1 MSSMKIKKGDKV
13 KVIAGKDRG
22 TESTITRVIPAKRRV
37 VVEKVNVV
45 TKAQRPTQD
54 NPNGGLTHFEAPID
68 ASNVQLICPKC
79 NKPTRV
85 GIKRVDGKKV
95 RVCKKCGA
103 DID

>member
-1 MSSMKIKKGDKV
+1 MTSMKIKKGDKV
-13 KVIAGKDRG
+13 KVLSGKDRG
-22 TESTITRVIPAKRRV
+22 VESTVVRTVPSTGRV

-45 TKAQRPTQD
+45 TKAQKPTQSS
-54 NPNGGLTHFEAPID
+54 PQGGLTHFEAPID

-85 GIKRVDGKKV
+85 SVKRVDGKKV